1 MGSLL
6 PFHKAD
12 TSFFQEEVAQ
22 QITDCQKEEHESRQ
36 GSWKG
41 EGGKD
46 EHGLEEEKQEE
57 PFKGQEEPLPHDA
70 GKEESVANQ
79 GKEVKKGPNSTHGFG
94 LDSML
99 KCNVPSFVNC

>member
-1 MGSLL
+1 MHL
-6 PFHKAD
+6 
-12 TSFFQEEVAQ
+12 
-22 QITDCQKEEHESRQ
+22 
-36 GSWKG
+36 
-41 EGGKD
+41 
-46 EHGLEEEKQEE
+46 GLFGYIATELFSENPNQKQEE
-57 PFKGQEEPLPHDA
+57 PFKGQEESLPHDA